1 MASRKSRTLEEAFGR
16 VVQARRNAKGISQ
29 EELGFQSGLHR
40 TFVSQLE
47 RGLKSPSLRT
57 LFAIA
62 KALDTKPDT
71 LVRDAERL
79 WEES

>member
-29 EELGFQSGLHR
+29 EELGFEAGLHR

-62 KALDTKPDT
+62 KALEARPDS

>member
-1 MASRKSRTLEEAFGR
+1 MASRRPRKLEQAFGK
-16 VVQARRNAKGISQ
+16 VVQTRRNAKGISQ

-62 KALDTKPDT
+62 KALDSKPDS
-71 LVRDAERL
+71 LVREAERL